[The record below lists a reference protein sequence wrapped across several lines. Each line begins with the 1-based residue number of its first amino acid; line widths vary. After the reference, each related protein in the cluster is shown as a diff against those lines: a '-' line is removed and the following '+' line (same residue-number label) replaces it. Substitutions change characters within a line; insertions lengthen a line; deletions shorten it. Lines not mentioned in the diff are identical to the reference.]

1 MNMKN
6 IIKDALIL
14 FAITLI
20 AGICLGAVHMI
31 TEEPIARVEEQAKQD
46 AYRDVFENA
55 TEFKE
60 LDASVATADNY
71 ATILSDAG
79 IEKDE
84 ISEVVAAFNGSEYA
98 GLVVTVIAKDGYG
111 GDIKFSVGIQKD
123 GTLNGISILSIS
135 ETAGLGMKAKEDK
148 FQSNFRDKNADTY
161 TVTKNGASKD
171 GDVEAISGATITS
184 KAVTKG
190 VNSAV
195 AVYNYFAKNG
205 VKLEGGATVE

>member
-1 MNMKN
+1 
-6 IIKDALIL
+6 
-14 FAITLI
+14 
-20 AGICLGAVHMI
+20 
-31 TEEPIARVEEQAKQD
+31 
-46 AYRDVFENA
+46 
-55 TEFKE
+55 
-60 LDASVATADNY
+60 
-71 ATILSDAG
+71 
-79 IEKDE
+79 
-84 ISEVVAAFNGSEYA
+84 
-98 GLVVTVIAKDGYG
+98 
-111 GDIKFSVGIQKD
+111 
-123 GTLNGISILSIS
+123 
-135 ETAGLGMKAKEDK
+135 MKAKEDK